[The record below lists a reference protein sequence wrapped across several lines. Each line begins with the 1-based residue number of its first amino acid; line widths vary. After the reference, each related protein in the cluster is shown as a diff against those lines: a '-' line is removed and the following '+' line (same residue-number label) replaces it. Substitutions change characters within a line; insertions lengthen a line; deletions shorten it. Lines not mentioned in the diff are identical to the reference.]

1 MTKYRRKAANA
12 KERMKNLNEVFG
24 RLGNS
29 IPDVKT
35 FTDEDKDTKVA
46 TLRAAITYI
55 GSLQQL
61 MEDIDGGKIDPDDCE
76 IGEENLS
83 KKDIEIIYF

>member
-12 KERMKNLNEVFG
+12 KERERMKNLNDAFE
-24 RLGNS
+24 RLRNVM
-29 IPDVKT
+29 PDVKT
-35 FTDEDKDTKVA
+35 LTQDDKDTKVT

-61 MEDIDGGKIDPDDCE
+61 MEDLDGGEFDP
-76 IGEENLS
+76 
-83 KKDIEIIYF
+83 